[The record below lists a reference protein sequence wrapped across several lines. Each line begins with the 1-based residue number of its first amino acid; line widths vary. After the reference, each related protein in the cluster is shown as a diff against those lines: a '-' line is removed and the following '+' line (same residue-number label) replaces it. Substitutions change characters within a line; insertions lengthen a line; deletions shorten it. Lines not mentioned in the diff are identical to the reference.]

1 MTLYAD
7 ADTIMNEA
15 RDDLVNKWKQ
25 FNEELRDISTEF
37 NHLYWIQV
45 LFFAAVNYLLHIARL
60 VKLSSWLVSKRGH
73 AIQFLPLFVICIVS
87 LVLVAYCLILHQ
99 EVIAKRWCGVIRSN
113 DESCHVGCRSS
124 QFILCGVCY
133 IGVMILYNFLRTTF
147 TSPGIATLKCL
158 QDSNT
163 RLNDDINHG
172 NGNAADKHSN
182 ATQWKSFDG
191 QGGCCYLSLKPCI
204 DEELYLQRKY
214 TIQLDETQLSSLE
227 QMQFTTIYIPNP
239 FSSYCKKCSIVRPP
253 RCHHCSKCNR
263 CVLQMD
269 HHCFWINNCIGY
281 NNYRTF
287 VLTLFY
293 LVIGCWF
300 GVSLLFPPFYAT
312 IQVQIQRDG
321 FKFMYKHKSGFL
333 DLPMPMDLLQEF
345 QSTGRLNTDLV
356 LKIVFVI
363 LLFAGLPLTL
373 FLYSH
378 ICCMVQGLTTLE
390 KLSKIEFQRFQ
401 LLRSRQSLVDRP
413 IVVIN
418 PYQQERV
425 WNNLLQVIGSNPW
438 LCLLP
443 IPVQPLAPTM
453 SVSRW
458 TTSSRDDE
466 NESYNYNNIE
476 KFKEE

>member
-1 MTLYAD
+1 
-7 ADTIMNEA
+7 
-15 RDDLVNKWKQ
+15 
-25 FNEELRDISTEF
+25 
-37 NHLYWIQV
+37 
-45 LFFAAVNYLLHIARL
+45 
-60 VKLSSWLVSKRGH
+60 
-73 AIQFLPLFVICIVS
+73 
-87 LVLVAYCLILHQ
+87 
-99 EVIAKRWCGVIRSN
+99 
-113 DESCHVGCRSS
+113 
-124 QFILCGVCY
+124 
-133 IGVMILYNFLRTTF
+133 
-147 TSPGIATLKCL
+147 
-158 QDSNT
+158 
-163 RLNDDINHG
+163 
-172 NGNAADKHSN
+172 
-182 ATQWKSFDG
+182 
-191 QGGCCYLSLKPCI
+191 
-204 DEELYLQRKY
+204 
-214 TIQLDETQLSSLE
+214 
-227 QMQFTTIYIPNP
+227 
-239 FSSYCKKCSIVRPP
+239 
-253 RCHHCSKCNR
+253 
-263 CVLQMD
+263 
-269 HHCFWINNCIGY
+269 
-281 NNYRTF
+281 
-287 VLTLFY
+287 
-293 LVIGCWF
+293 
-300 GVSLLFPPFYAT
+300 
-312 IQVQIQRDG
+312 
-321 FKFMYKHKSGFL
+321 MYKHKSGFL